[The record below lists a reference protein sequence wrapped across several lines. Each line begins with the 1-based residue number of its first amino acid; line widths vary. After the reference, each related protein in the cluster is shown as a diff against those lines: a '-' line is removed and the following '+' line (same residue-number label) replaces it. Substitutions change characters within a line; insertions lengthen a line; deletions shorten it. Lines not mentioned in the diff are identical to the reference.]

1 MDEIGHI
8 LREARENKG
17 FTLQQVQEETRINS
31 RFLNALEE
39 GDYGALPTPV
49 HVRGFL
55 RNYARFLGLDPQPLL
70 DRYQAVQGVPY
81 LPAPNSNGEISSDN
95 PLPVRQD
102 QVFFDPVNVE
112 VEGGGRS
119 LGSSEGLLQLI
130 IIIALIIALALIANR
145 FLPLLLGNERNGN
158 AVEEISGAVRDV
170 LSTVNGDADATAT
183 AEAALAAGA
192 TAGDNVIIEGA
203 VAADETGGFIANT
216 SRNAPAL
223 QPTVTPTRP
232 ALPPALD
239 EIRLK
244 LDILERTWIEVTIDG
259 DVVFSGIARDADTF
273 EWTAA
278 QEAKVTTGNA
288 IGVFVTI
295 NEIELGRLGGRG
307 EQHEEV
313 WRTAQQ

>member
-17 FTLQQVQEETRINS
+17 LTLEQVQEETRINS
-31 RFLNALEE
+31 RFLNALEL
-39 GDYGALPTPV
+39 GDYGALPTAV

-70 DRYQAVQGVPY
+70 DRYQSVQGHNY
-81 LPAPNSNGEISSDN
+81 SSFAAHANGEISADN

-119 LGSSEGLLQLI
+119 FGSSEGLLQLV
-130 IIIALIIALALIANR
+130 IIIALIIALALVANR
-145 FLPLLLGNERNGN
+145 FLPLLLGNESNGN
-158 AVEEISGAVRDV
+158 AVEEITAAVRDV
-170 LSTVNGDADATAT
+170 VSSVNGDADATAT
-183 AEAALAAGA
+183 AEAAALS
-192 TAGDNVIIEGA
+192 DNVIIEGA
-203 VAADETGGFIANT
+203 VAADEESGFIANT
-216 SRNAPAL
+216 SRNAPSL
-223 QPTVTPTRP
+223 QPTITPTRP

-259 DVVFSGIARDADTF
+259 DVVFSGIARDTDTF
-273 EWTAA
+273 EWTAL
-278 QEAKVTTGNA
+278 QEAKVATGNA

-295 NEIELGRLGGRG
+295 NDIELGRLGGRG

-313 WRTAQQ
+313 WPTTQR